1 MSRVR
6 TKYPYAI
13 DVVDVSNEIDEKS
26 KSFRFEILDGVAATN
41 RVSGSGIHRDRCVSW
56 TTADIRTFRAT
67 LPDGA
72 EE

>member
-13 DVVDVSNEIDEKS
+13 DAVDVSNEIDETS
-26 KSFRFEILDGVAATN
+26 KSFRFEIPGEVAVTN
-41 RVSGSGIHRDRCVSW
+41 RASGSGIRRDRCVSRA
-56 TTADIRTFRAT
+56 TADIRTFRAT

-72 EE
+72 EK